1 MSQSKTDSY
10 LLDGI
15 LPLAG
20 RVLLSA
26 IFLISGVS
34 KITAAS
40 MTIGYIQSVGLPFPQ
55 LALAIA
61 VLIEIGG
68 GLALIV
74 GYRTRLVAALIAAYC
89 LATAFSF
96 HTNFADPNQFFHFFK
111 NIAMTGGL
119 LQVVGFG
126 SGRMGLDQRRR

>member
-1 MSQSKTDSY
+1 MSQSKANASIRPTGMSDSY
-10 LLDGI
+10 LFDGI
-15 LPLAG
+15 LPLVG
-20 RVLLSA
+20 RVLLSV

-34 KITAAS
+34 KITAAG
-40 MTIGYIQSVGLPFPQ
+40 MTIGYIESVGLPFPQ
-55 LALAIA
+55 AALAIA

-68 GLALIV
+68 GVALIV

-111 NIAMTGGL
+111 N
-119 LQVVGFG
+119 
-126 SGRMGLDQRRR
+126 